1 MYNNNSAKNH
11 KECVEYKQSIV
22 EGVENLKRIEEE
34 PQREWK
40 ILDIGTGTGLVA
52 LMLAQR
58 KPSLQIDAIEI
69 DADAAQQAQDN
80 IAKSPWPHIQ
90 VHCTPLQTYQ
100 PTTRYQLIV
109 SNPPYIKQ
117 CERLQME
124 RNVLDWEPELALFVP
139 DDDPLLFYRTIVRRA
154 ANGLL
159 KPGGRLYF
167 EINREHGAD
176 TIALMEEA
184 GFVQVELLKDL
195 SGNERIVKGG
205 LV

>member
-1 MYNNNSAKNH
+1 MQHDILSDE
-11 KECVEYKQSIV
+11 ECVVSQE
-22 EGVENLKRIEEE
+22 EGF
-34 PQREWK
+34 
-40 ILDIGTGTGLVA
+40 DI
-52 LMLAQR
+52 
-58 KPSLQIDAIEI
+58 
-69 DADAAQQAQDN
+69 
-80 IAKSPWPHIQ
+80 
-90 VHCTPLQTYQ
+90 
-100 PTTRYQLIV
+100 IV